1 MKIISIFENEPN
13 LYMSGV
19 NHTDNA
25 KKKFVGFSFLTLV
38 FPNKLT
44 MFMMLVYLYIFEVL
58 HKIRKTFRHIN

>member
-1 MKIISIFENEPN
+1 
-13 LYMSGV
+13 MSGV